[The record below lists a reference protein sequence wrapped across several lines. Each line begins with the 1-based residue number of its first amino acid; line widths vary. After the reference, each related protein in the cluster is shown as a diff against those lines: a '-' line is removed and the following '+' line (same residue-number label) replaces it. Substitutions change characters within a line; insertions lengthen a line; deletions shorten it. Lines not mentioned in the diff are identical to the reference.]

1 METIKDKS
9 DYLEKYKIARNNLQE
24 MSKSNLKDE
33 ALIQSLDLVMEL
45 LDIKIQEIEFLRLL

>member
-24 MSKSNLKDE
+24 LSKSNLKDE

-45 LDIKIQEIEFLRLL
+45 LDIKIQEIEFLRLF